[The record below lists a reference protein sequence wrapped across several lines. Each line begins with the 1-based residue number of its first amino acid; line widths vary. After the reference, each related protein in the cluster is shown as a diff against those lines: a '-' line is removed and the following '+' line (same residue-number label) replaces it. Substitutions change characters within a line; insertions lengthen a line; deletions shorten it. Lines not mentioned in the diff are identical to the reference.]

1 MEIWNSMT
9 KSFTLG
15 LDNQPFSYWIWTEIH
30 MEGKPFISSPIIHRN
45 VCRFQ
50 ISLMNT
56 GKLRVIVDS
65 QSEINTLMVTAGI
78 KLGFFSITK
87 WRQMGLPWQAWAFC
101 LGNKTPGVDEAES
114 WVITITQDGT
124 QKRDITLRQGVM
136 DRHRE
141 WMNTSEMERQTHGE
155 LWPSTSLSLESQTT
169 ANIYPLFNLFHWNHF
184 WNALTFL
191 STSN

>member
-1 MEIWNSMT
+1 
-9 KSFTLG
+9 
-15 LDNQPFSYWIWTEIH
+15 

-87 WRQMGLPWQAWAFC
+87 
-101 LGNKTPGVDEAES
+101 
-114 WVITITQDGT
+114 
-124 QKRDITLRQGVM
+124 
-136 DRHRE
+136 
-141 WMNTSEMERQTHGE
+141 
-155 LWPSTSLSLESQTT
+155 
-169 ANIYPLFNLFHWNHF
+169 
-184 WNALTFL
+184 
-191 STSN
+191 